1 MPEPALQ
8 ESETVTRSPFEIL
21 GISPDAE
28 WVVVE
33 AAYRALAR
41 KYHPDTNP
49 GVGAASLNERM
60 QELNWARHELEAD
73 LAGWRRRSA
82 RSRGLGD
89 RSFGAPSE
97 QPGRWQRAEPES
109 RRWQQEEPESRRWQ
123 PSPAGH
129 GFAGSII
136 VEPRFIRLPGRRG
149 TVGQF
154 VANCDRLDGSALRC
168 RFREGLVDVVRV
180 ASGPGGAAFRPV
192 VLEDVY
198 GGDGE
203 PIIVNLDVVADGYEG
218 ARVVV
223 SVETQTMRR
232 GSARAGN
239 PRRWSD
245 TPSLIRWV

>member
-1 MPEPALQ
+1 M
-8 ESETVTRSPFEIL
+8 TRSPFEIL
-21 GISPDAE
+21 GVSPDAE
-28 WVVVE
+28 SVVVE

-73 LAGWRRRSA
+73 LAGWRNRSA

-89 RSFGAPSE
+89 RSFGNRTFGDRSVGAPSE
-97 QPGRWQRAEPES
+97 QPGRWQR
-109 RRWQQEEPESRRWQ
+109 EEPESRRWQ

-129 GFAGSII
+129 GFAGAIV

-149 TVGQF
+149 AVGQF

-180 ASGPGGAAFRPV
+180 ASGRDAAVFRPV

-232 GSARAGN
+232 GSGRSGN
-239 PRRWSD
+239 RRRWSE

>member
-1 MPEPALQ
+1 M
-8 ESETVTRSPFEIL
+8 TRSPFEIL
-21 GISPDAE
+21 GVSPDAE
-28 WVVVE
+28 SVVVE

-49 GVGAASLNERM
+49 GVGAASFNERM

-73 LAGWRRRSA
+73 LAGWRNRSA
-82 RSRGLGD
+82 QNRGLGD

-97 QPGRWQRAEPES
+97 QPRPWQR
-109 RRWQQEEPESRRWQ
+109 EEPEPRRWQ

-129 GFAGSII
+129 GFAGAIV

-149 TVGQF
+149 AVGQF

-180 ASGPGGAAFRPV
+180 ASGRGAAVFRPV

-232 GSARAGN
+232 GSGRAGYR
-239 PRRWSD
+239 RRWSE